1 MTQRNNSNAAQS
13 NMAAYGKPMFI
24 GGALAL
30 IMISMF
36 VFSVKE
42 PRPEWGSL
50 WMIQPLIVSP
60 LVGAMGGLFFFL
72 VNYYGAKKGFNKY
85 LTISLGLIGFIIS
98 LWMSIVLGL
107 HGTMW
112 N

>member
-1 MTQRNNSNAAQS
+1 MTQGKNSNAVPAKMS
-13 NMAAYGKPMFI
+13 AYGKPMLI
-24 GGALAL
+24 GGAIAL
-30 IMISMF
+30 IMICMF
-36 VFSVKE
+36 VFTVKE
-42 PRPEWGSL
+42 APPEWGML

-60 LVGAMGGLFFFL
+60 LVGAMGGLFYFL
-72 VNYYGAKKGFNKY
+72 VNFYGAKRGLQKY
-85 LTISLGLIGFIIS
+85 LTVTVGLIGFIIS

>member
-1 MTQRNNSNAAQS
+1 MTQRNNSNAVQI
-13 NMAAYGKPMFI
+13 NMSAYGKPMLI
-24 GGALAL
+24 GGAIAL
-30 IMISMF
+30 IMICMF

-42 PRPEWGSL
+42 PPPEWGSL

-60 LVGAMGGLFFFL
+60 LVGAMGGLFFYL
-72 VNYYGAKKGFNKY
+72 VNYYGAKRGLNKY
-85 LTISLGLIGFIIS
+85 LIITLGLIGFIIS

-107 HGTMW
+107 NGTMW